1 MPYVIAI
8 CHQKGG
14 VGKTTTALAL
24 GACFVERGVRTLMV
38 DLDPQAN
45 LTFNSGLEPDKV
57 PFSVAEALTGEAAP
71 AQTVMESNLPGL
83 DIIPSNASMLDI
95 GRRVYQMPDY
105 EFLLRR
111 ALQERA
117 LKDYAVVWLDCPPS
131 VGPLTINALTAA
143 DLLIIPTQCEYYSIQ
158 ALTDLFELVSVIRVR
173 RARKIPCEHAGTTAG
188 IIPGR
193 NIKHRDRIRHE
204 IAGGPGRRAPHHD
217 PRPTKPRRE
226 PVSSVGRGVIPL
238 CLKEIAS
245 TNGLKR
251 SFQKSNRSLRILHCW
266 TRRRRRCPGLW
277 RKI

>member
-14 VGKTTTALAL
+14 VGKTTTVLAL

-57 PFSVAEALTGEAAP
+57 PFSVAEVLTGEVAP
-71 AQTVMESNLPGL
+71 VQAVMESNLPGL

-95 GRRVYQMPDY
+95 GRRLYQMPDY

-143 DLLIIPTQCEYYSIQ
+143 DLLIVPTQCEYYSIQ
-158 ALTDLFELVSVIRVR
+158 ALTDLLELVSVIR
-173 RARKIPCEHAGTTAG
+173 
-188 IIPGR
+188 
-193 NIKHRDRIRHE
+193 DRTNPPLAYRLLVTMF
-204 IAGGPGRRAPHHD
+204 D
-217 PRPTKPRRE
+217 
-226 PVSSVGRGVIPL
+226 GRGKFHANMLEQLREFFREGLLSTVIGFDTKLREAQAAGLP
-238 CLKEIAS
+238 ITIHAPQSRGAS
-245 TNGLKR
+245 QYRQLAEELFPYVSK
-251 SFQKSNRSLRILHCW
+251 KSQVQ
-266 TRRRRRCPGLW
+266 TD
-277 RKI
+277 

>member
-57 PFSVAEALTGEAAP
+57 PFSIAEVLTGEAAP
-71 AQTVMESNLPGL
+71 AQAVMESNLRGL
-83 DIIPSNASMLDI
+83 DIIPSNDSMLDI
-95 GRRVYQMPDY
+95 GRRLYQMPGY

-143 DLLIIPTQCEYYSIQ
+143 DLLIVPTQCEYYSIQ
-158 ALTDLFELVSVIRVR
+158 ALTDVFELVSVIR
-173 RARKIPCEHAGTTAG
+173 
-188 IIPGR
+188 
-193 NIKHRDRIRHE
+193 DRTNPPLAYRLLVTMF
-204 IAGGPGRRAPHHD
+204 D
-217 PRPTKPRRE
+217 
-226 PVSSVGRGVIPL
+226 GRGKFHATML
-238 CLKEIAS
+238 EQLREY
-245 TNGLKR
+245 
-251 SFQKSNRSLRILHCW
+251 FQKGLFGTVIGFDTKLREAQAA
-266 TRRRRRCPGLW
+266 GLPITIHAPQS
-277 RKI
+277 RGAGQYRQLAEELSPYVSKKPQVQTD